1 MVRGEDPG
9 EEKFTARRGGRG
21 AEVCCCYE
29 RVWILLEYMKWKK
42 GTDGS
47 GVGEKE
53 KKRERAEEALSPSL
67 LL

>member
-29 RVWILLEYMKWKK
+29 R
-42 GTDGS
+42 
-47 GVGEKE
+47 GVDIAGIHEVE
-53 KKRERAEEALSPSL
+53 ERDRW
-67 LL
+67 